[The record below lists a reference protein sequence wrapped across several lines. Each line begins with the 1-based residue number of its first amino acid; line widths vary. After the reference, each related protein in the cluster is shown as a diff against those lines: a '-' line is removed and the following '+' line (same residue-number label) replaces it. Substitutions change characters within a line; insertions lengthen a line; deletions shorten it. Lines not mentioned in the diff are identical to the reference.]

1 MLQGQPELMTRLWR
15 SHHDLKATCRGLSYR
30 SAQKVLDSIKFFFER
45 VSHNYII
52 VLLNFYYCLI
62 LVEIL
67 IFFLI
72 NIYHPVLRAI
82 YRTSWYTHSVVFGV
96 WFREGLKKYSGKF
109 HLGGGGHWR
118 PIFTKKKTQ
127 KNMGLKH
134 WIWHNNHFKTHLFF
148 LIFGRGDPFQ
158 LRSWSEGWLKQV
170 SAVPYHTEFV

>member
-1 MLQGQPELMTRLWR
+1 MNATSHCYARTSARNWRLSQSEAMISCSRENPCSCDTHAPMTLMLQGQPELMTHLWR
-15 SHHDLKATCRGLSYR
+15 SHHNLKATCRGLSYC

-96 WFREGLKKYSGKF
+96 WFREGLKKNSGKF
-109 HLGGGGHWR
+109 HLGGGSLTSDFH
-118 PIFTKKKTQ
+118 
-127 KNMGLKH
+127 
-134 WIWHNNHFKTHLFF
+134 
-148 LIFGRGDPFQ
+148 
-158 LRSWSEGWLKQV
+158 
-170 SAVPYHTEFV
+170 